1 MISPDTIQDEV
12 SPDVFYYRVYIRTD
26 RDHLVNKA
34 GATFAIF
41 PGMVTTA
48 DIHTG
53 SKTVMNYLMKPLN
66 RAQEALR
73 ER

>member
-1 MISPDTIQDEV
+1 MLFRSK
-12 SPDVFYYRVYIRTD
+12 
-26 RDHLVNKA
+26 DHLVNKA